1 MAASLPGFVDSGQFP
16 ARERAGIDR
25 IERRGRLSISTTGR
39 GGRSRPVIDFGVT
52 RVGEDRTVRH
62 TRADHGPVAPGIRSA
77 SAFLVGVPARGTP
90 ERLYRAMVPIAQNGV
105 GPT

>member
-39 GGRSRPVIDFGVT
+39 GGRRDP
-52 RVGEDRTVRH
+52 
-62 TRADHGPVAPGIRSA
+62 
-77 SAFLVGVPARGTP
+77 
-90 ERLYRAMVPIAQNGV
+90 
-105 GPT
+105 